1 MRNKYMI
8 HYTYN
13 EVYSTRHLKQKVEKK
28 DFTFFTESEDFD
40 VEDRC
45 AELCDIF
52 VDFCV
57 INICKL

>member
-1 MRNKYMI
+1 MRNRYMI

-13 EVYSTRHLKQKVEKK
+13 EVYRVANRSAKTEKK
-28 DFTFFTESEDFD
+28 DFTFFTEQEGFN

-52 VDFCV
+52 TDFCV
-57 INICKL
+57 INVCKL